1 MSFDLKAFVKKSWD
15 TFRGGDTTIGIGQW
29 RPSDGLL
36 ALLNKPELVAGLIPH
51 IPEYISD
58 LTTSSTEELSDKAN
72 ELLGLDPGTLTADN
86 LGVFLGYIRD
96 ETPEAFN
103 SVLAELTGTTPLE
116 VFQAVYE
123 YSSKKAVDSLGLD
136 GVPTNT
142 TDPKWYA
149 YFNELQNILGAGGRS
164 REEAAE
170 DYFRQAG
177 YEPSPEELEEILM
190 GDAFPTRTAIEVY
203 VDPRQVTNDEVIE
216 RLERVGIDV
225 EGQAEAAGQTPEEY
239 AEQIKQSIPP
249 GDGSEAAFDDAMIM
263 SLTSTAAGGTGSA
276 SFKEA
281 LSKMG
286 TGVKN
291 LLFGTNSGSPKPW
304 LQILKEQI
312 EKKYFPTFE
321 DQMPGFPLEIVFD
334 LDGASAANPT
344 GALVRANLKIPVP
357 FPVNG
362 PPIVIPLFSENGTY
376 IGPTTPKGLLV
387 DPETGII
394 TQVKEGIEQTVGQ
407 IKGEVVQVLG
417 AAGDVIRSFPLGLLE
432 NPDWKE
438 GDPNPFELEVD
449 GNGDIAPQT
458 DENGN
463 PATGY
468 APDTGLPV
476 YEKEEE
482 KKDPE
487 TKSPYDSGEASDA
500 FRDSSWP
507 DPDPDAQDTYSR
519 QIEQMF
525 LDYGLDTNQWPEGN
539 SLNITRRDGQPVDAN
554 GDGVYTVEELAAVGI
569 TPAAGYDPLVF
580 LGNDARLV
588 LNTLEDTLDGL
599 GLDIDDIETIL
610 GSIQT
615 DLQNV
620 TTAEDLKTFR
630 TNLIAELTDPD
641 TGLSSMGIDADELAT
656 ALGTALTGYATTTEV
671 NTAITTAI
679 NALDIPT
686 DTVRSDEDIKR
697 IAQGIVDNLD
707 LPEDTQISDEDL
719 TTAISTYLTNNG
731 YITSTRTDE
740 EINTLIG
747 TALTGYATTTEVN
760 TAITTAINALDI
772 PTDTV
777 RSDEDIKRIAQG
789 IVDNLDL
796 PEDTQISDEDLTT
809 AISTYLT
816 NNGYITSTR
825 TDEEINTLIGTAL
838 TGYATTTEVN
848 TAITTAINALDIPTD
863 TVRSDEDIK
872 RIAQGIVDNLD
883 LPEDTQISDEDLT
896 TAISTYLTNNGY
908 ITSTR
913 TDEEINTL
921 IGTALTG
928 YATTTEVNTA
938 ITTAI
943 NALDIPT
950 DTVRSDEDIKR
961 IAQGI
966 VDNLDLP
973 EDTQIS
979 DEDLSAAISTYLT
992 DNGYINVDDSRTDE
1006 EINTLIGTA
1015 LTDYATVKGVQDTID
1030 TYFGAD
1036 GSVTKTL
1043 TALGFDTDEI
1053 KNIIGTPSNYTD
1065 PITKEVT
1072 KEATGMYALVEGAA
1086 TPQDIIDAVGA
1097 PTTNESGEVIGGTGL
1112 YGDLFTL
1119 GVDVE
1124 RIEGAIGNKDEGT
1137 GLYGYIDAAVQD
1149 LATVDDVERIVGVP
1163 DFIEGT
1169 DEDGNPTREL
1179 TDKSTGLYLD
1189 FYNAGVDYDTVINL
1203 IGVPD
1208 DPSTPDVNEG
1218 RGLFGYVG
1226 ESNEAVK
1233 TYIDTLLGD
1242 VPGQVTEIQGDVNT
1256 LVEYVG
1262 SPGADVD
1269 DPNTEIDERLPTGL
1283 YRTLFNQGVAI
1294 DAIPGI
1300 IEGIVGVP
1308 EYGVDGDGNPTDEIV
1323 GGTGL
1328 YGEVVSLNTDVDTV
1342 IASINNTVIPQI
1354 TEVAGFIGK
1363 PATVDKDGNVI
1374 PATGLHKII
1383 EDYAGDSELRDG
1395 AITDAINKFTSD
1407 GAYTIEQVLTAIDTS
1422 NTDIKNFIGSPG
1434 ADVDDPNTPE
1444 DETLPTG
1451 IYEGIAISEGRIID
1465 AVSESED
1472 NTNEYLTYISQI
1484 IGVPA
1489 TELTQED
1496 IDTIV
1501 GLIGEDEAIT
1511 EINNDNRLYD
1521 VNFDGLIND
1530 ADIGILQGY
1539 IDAGVDGVGEIPA
1552 TGLYADAARRQF
1564 ETQGFISYQDDITR
1578 GLISDEAKATRGLM
1592 GATTLFNAMLG
1603 AGDLSGT
1610 RVDVTTPD
1618 PARINYIYDFEDVF
1632 ATPQQKNLFPSP
1644 YGKPQMAQQQ
1654 QMAQRQSSTSGPL
1667 QIGGMAQGGKVDYDF
1682 TDEIMQIM
1690 RYGDN

>member
-149 YFNELQNILGAGGRS
+149 YFDELQNILGAGGRS

-482 KKDPE
+482 EKEDPE

-500 FRDSSWP
+500 FRNSSWP

-569 TPAAGYDPLVF
+569 TRAAGYDPRMF
-580 LGNDARLV
+580 LGNDARFV
-588 LNTLEDTLDGL
+588 LDTLEDTLDGL
-599 GLDIDDIETIL
+599 GLDVDDIETIL
-610 GSIQT
+610 GRIET

-620 TTAEDLKTFR
+620 TTAKDLETFR
-630 TNLIAELTDPD
+630 TNLIAELT
-641 TGLSSMGIDADELAT
+641 
-656 ALGTALTGYATTTEV
+656 
-671 NTAITTAI
+671 
-679 NALDIPT
+679 
-686 DTVRSDEDIKR
+686 
-697 IAQGIVDNLD
+697 
-707 LPEDTQISDEDL
+707 TQI
-719 TTAISTYLTNNG
+719 
-731 YITSTRTDE
+731 
-740 EINTLIG
+740 
-747 TALTGYATTTEVN
+747 
-760 TAITTAINALDI
+760 
-772 PTDTV
+772 
-777 RSDEDIKRIAQG
+777 
-789 IVDNLDL
+789 
-796 PEDTQISDEDLTT
+796 
-809 AISTYLT
+809 
-816 NNGYITSTR
+816 
-825 TDEEINTLIGTAL
+825 
-838 TGYATTTEVN
+838 
-848 TAITTAINALDIPTD
+848 
-863 TVRSDEDIK
+863 
-872 RIAQGIVDNLD
+872 
-883 LPEDTQISDEDLT
+883 
-896 TAISTYLTNNGY
+896 
-908 ITSTR
+908 
-913 TDEEINTL
+913 
-921 IGTALTG
+921 
-928 YATTTEVNTA
+928 
-938 ITTAI
+938 
-943 NALDIPT
+943 
-950 DTVRSDEDIKR
+950 
-961 IAQGI
+961 
-966 VDNLDLP
+966 
-973 EDTQIS
+973 
-979 DEDLSAAISTYLT
+979 
-992 DNGYINVDDSRTDE
+992 
-1006 EINTLIGTA
+1006 
-1015 LTDYATVKGVQDTID
+1015 
-1030 TYFGAD
+1030 
-1036 GSVTKTL
+1036 
-1043 TALGFDTDEI
+1043 
-1053 KNIIGTPSNYTD
+1053 
-1065 PITKEVT
+1065 
-1072 KEATGMYALVEGAA
+1072 
-1086 TPQDIIDAVGA
+1086 
-1097 PTTNESGEVIGGTGL
+1097 
-1112 YGDLFTL
+1112 
-1119 GVDVE
+1119 
-1124 RIEGAIGNKDEGT
+1124 
-1137 GLYGYIDAAVQD
+1137 
-1149 LATVDDVERIVGVP
+1149 LAC
-1163 DFIEGT
+1163 
-1169 DEDGNPTREL
+1169 
-1179 TDKSTGLYLD
+1179 
-1189 FYNAGVDYDTVINL
+1189 
-1203 IGVPD
+1203 
-1208 DPSTPDVNEG
+1208 
-1218 RGLFGYVG
+1218 
-1226 ESNEAVK
+1226 
-1233 TYIDTLLGD
+1233 
-1242 VPGQVTEIQGDVNT
+1242 
-1256 LVEYVG
+1256 
-1262 SPGADVD
+1262 
-1269 DPNTEIDERLPTGL
+1269 
-1283 YRTLFNQGVAI
+1283 
-1294 DAIPGI
+1294 
-1300 IEGIVGVP
+1300 
-1308 EYGVDGDGNPTDEIV
+1308 
-1323 GGTGL
+1323 
-1328 YGEVVSLNTDVDTV
+1328 
-1342 IASINNTVIPQI
+1342 
-1354 TEVAGFIGK
+1354 
-1363 PATVDKDGNVI
+1363 
-1374 PATGLHKII
+1374 
-1383 EDYAGDSELRDG
+1383 
-1395 AITDAINKFTSD
+1395 
-1407 GAYTIEQVLTAIDTS
+1407 
-1422 NTDIKNFIGSPG
+1422 
-1434 ADVDDPNTPE
+1434 
-1444 DETLPTG
+1444 
-1451 IYEGIAISEGRIID
+1451 
-1465 AVSESED
+1465 
-1472 NTNEYLTYISQI
+1472 
-1484 IGVPA
+1484 
-1489 TELTQED
+1489 
-1496 IDTIV
+1496 
-1501 GLIGEDEAIT
+1501 
-1511 EINNDNRLYD
+1511 
-1521 VNFDGLIND
+1521 
-1530 ADIGILQGY
+1530 LQW
-1539 IDAGVDGVGEIPA
+1539 V
-1552 TGLYADAARRQF
+1552 
-1564 ETQGFISYQDDITR
+1564 
-1578 GLISDEAKATRGLM
+1578 
-1592 GATTLFNAMLG
+1592 
-1603 AGDLSGT
+1603 
-1610 RVDVTTPD
+1610 
-1618 PARINYIYDFEDVF
+1618 
-1632 ATPQQKNLFPSP
+1632 
-1644 YGKPQMAQQQ
+1644 
-1654 QMAQRQSSTSGPL
+1654 
-1667 QIGGMAQGGKVDYDF
+1667 
-1682 TDEIMQIM
+1682 
-1690 RYGDN
+1690 

>member
-15 TFRGGDTTIGIGQW
+15 TFRGGQSRFSFNDPRSFW

-149 YFNELQNILGAGGRS
+149 YFDELQNILGAGGRS

-476 YEKEEE
+476 YEQLDEEE
-482 KKDPE
+482 EEEEEEAPVVSR
-487 TKSPYDSGEASDA
+487 SPYEDGSASDA
-500 FRDSSWP
+500 FRNSSWP

-569 TPAAGYDPLVF
+569 TRAAGYDPRMF
-580 LGNDARLV
+580 LGNDARFV
-588 LNTLEDTLDGL
+588 LDTLEDTLDGL

-620 TTAEDLKTFR
+620 TTAEDLETFR
-630 TNLIAELTDPD
+630 INLIAELTDPD

-656 ALGTALTGYATTTEV
+656 ALDTALTDYATTAEV

-679 NALDIPT
+679 NALNIPT

-816 NNGYITSTR
+816 DNGYITST
-825 TDEEINTLIGTAL
+825 
-838 TGYATTTEVN
+838 
-848 TAITTAINALDIPTD
+848 
-863 TVRSDEDIK
+863 
-872 RIAQGIVDNLD
+872 
-883 LPEDTQISDEDLT
+883 
-896 TAISTYLTNNGY
+896 
-908 ITSTR
+908 
-913 TDEEINTL
+913 
-921 IGTALTG
+921 
-928 YATTTEVNTA
+928 
-938 ITTAI
+938 
-943 NALDIPT
+943 
-950 DTVRSDEDIKR
+950 
-961 IAQGI
+961 
-966 VDNLDLP
+966 
-973 EDTQIS
+973 
-979 DEDLSAAISTYLT
+979 
-992 DNGYINVDDSRTDE
+992 RTDE

-1283 YRTLFNQGVAI
+1283 HALLINNGVAI

-1308 EYGVDGDGNPTDEIV
+1308 EFGVDDDGNPTTEIV

-1465 AVSESED
+1465 AVSESEG

-1511 EINNDNRLYD
+1511 ELNNDNRLYD
-1521 VNFDGLIND
+1521 VNFDGVIND
-1530 ADIGILQGY
+1530 IDIGILQGY
-1539 IDAGVDGVGEIPA
+1539 VDIGVEGVGEIPA
-1552 TGLYADAARRQF
+1552 SGLYGDAARRQF
-1564 ETQGFISYQDDITR
+1564 ETQGFISDQDDITR
-1578 GLISDEAKATRGLM
+1578 GLISSEEELTRGLV
-1592 GATTLFNAMLG
+1592 GQTALFNAMMG
-1603 AGDLSGT
+1603 AGDITGR

-1618 PARINYIYDFEDVF
+1618 PARINYMYDFEDIF
-1632 ATPQQKNLFPSP
+1632 ATPQQKGLFPSP
-1644 YGKPQMAQQQ
+1644 YGGPQRAQQQ
-1654 QMAQRQSSTSGPL
+1654 QIAQKRGIMSGPL

-1690 RYGDN
+1690 SYGDNQ

>member
-149 YFNELQNILGAGGRS
+149 YFDELQNILGAGGRS

-291 LLFGTNSGSPKPW
+291 LLFGTNSGRPKPW

-376 IGPTTPKGLLV
+376 VGPTTPKGLFLEP
-387 DPETGII
+387 DTGII
-394 TQVKEGIEQTVGQ
+394 RQIEAGVVDTAKEIGRIFEGAQGAVIQVFDEVGNVFRA
-407 IKGEVVQVLG
+407 I
-417 AAGDVIRSFPLGLLE
+417 PLAE
-432 NPDWKE
+432 YEAWKE
-438 GDPNPFELEVD
+438 GGKNPFDIETNENGEV
-449 GNGDIAPQT
+449 IPQT

-468 APDTGLPV
+468 DPDTGLPV
-476 YEKEEE
+476 YEAPDDADADNTLSGIPRRERITGPPTDRQIALAYRLYALTGDRTMLNEIAAYNAEIAGIAETAGANEEE
-482 KKDPE
+482 EAPVVSR
-487 TKSPYDSGEASDA
+487 SPYEDGSASDA
-500 FRDSSWP
+500 FRNSSWP

-525 LDYGLDTNQWPEGN
+525 LDYGLDTNQWPEGEK
-539 SLNITRRDGQPVDAN
+539 LNITRRDGQPVDAN
-554 GDGVYTVEELAAVGI
+554 EDGVYTVEELAAVGI
-569 TPAAGYDPLVF
+569 TRAAGYDPRMF

-588 LNTLEDTLDGL
+588 LDTLEDTLDGL

-620 TTAEDLKTFR
+620 TTAEDLETFR

-656 ALGTALTGYATTTEV
+656 ALDTALTGYATTTEV

-679 NALDIPT
+679 NALNIPT

-816 NNGYITSTR
+816 DNGYITST
-825 TDEEINTLIGTAL
+825 
-838 TGYATTTEVN
+838 
-848 TAITTAINALDIPTD
+848 
-863 TVRSDEDIK
+863 
-872 RIAQGIVDNLD
+872 
-883 LPEDTQISDEDLT
+883 
-896 TAISTYLTNNGY
+896 
-908 ITSTR
+908 
-913 TDEEINTL
+913 
-921 IGTALTG
+921 
-928 YATTTEVNTA
+928 
-938 ITTAI
+938 
-943 NALDIPT
+943 
-950 DTVRSDEDIKR
+950 
-961 IAQGI
+961 
-966 VDNLDLP
+966 
-973 EDTQIS
+973 
-979 DEDLSAAISTYLT
+979 
-992 DNGYINVDDSRTDE
+992 RTDE

-1124 RIEGAIGNKDEGT
+1124 RIEDAIGNKDEGT

-1149 LATVDDVERIVGVP
+1149 LATVADVERIVGVP

-1242 VPGQVTEIQGDVNT
+1242 VPGQVTEI
-1256 LVEYVG
+1256 
-1262 SPGADVD
+1262 
-1269 DPNTEIDERLPTGL
+1269 
-1283 YRTLFNQGVAI
+1283 
-1294 DAIPGI
+1294 
-1300 IEGIVGVP
+1300 
-1308 EYGVDGDGNPTDEIV
+1308 
-1323 GGTGL
+1323 
-1328 YGEVVSLNTDVDTV
+1328 
-1342 IASINNTVIPQI
+1342 
-1354 TEVAGFIGK
+1354 AGFIGK
-1363 PATVDKDGNVI
+1363 PATVDEDGNVI

-1451 IYEGIAISEGRIID
+1451 IYEGIATSEGVITD
-1465 AVSESED
+1465 AIAASEE
-1472 NTNEYLTYISQI
+1472 NTTDILDYISQI

-1496 IDTIV
+1496 IDFVV

-1511 EINNDNRLYD
+1511 DINNDNRLYD
-1521 VNFDGLIND
+1521 VNFDGVIND
-1530 ADIGILQGY
+1530 IDIGLLQGY
-1539 IDAGVDGVGEIPA
+1539 VDAGVDGVGEIPA
-1552 TGLYADAARRQF
+1552 TGLYADAAQRQL
-1564 ETQGFISYQDDITR
+1564 ELTGYISDQDDITR
-1578 GLISDEAKATRGLM
+1578 GLISDEAKAL
-1592 GATTLFNAMLG
+1592 
-1603 AGDLSGT
+1603 AG
-1610 RVDVTTPD
+1610 
-1618 PARINYIYDFEDVF
+1618 
-1632 ATPQQKNLFPSP
+1632 
-1644 YGKPQMAQQQ
+1644 
-1654 QMAQRQSSTSGPL
+1654 
-1667 QIGGMAQGGKVDYDF
+1667 
-1682 TDEIMQIM
+1682 
-1690 RYGDN
+1690 

>member
-15 TFRGGDTTIGIGQW
+15 TFRGGQSRFSFNDPRSFW

-149 YFNELQNILGAGGRS
+149 YFDELQNILGAGGRS

-476 YEKEEE
+476 YEQLDEEE
-482 KKDPE
+482 EEEEEEAPVVSR
-487 TKSPYDSGEASDA
+487 SPYEDGSASDA
-500 FRDSSWP
+500 FRNSSWP

-569 TPAAGYDPLVF
+569 TRAAGYDPRMF
-580 LGNDARLV
+580 LGNDARFV
-588 LNTLEDTLDGL
+588 LDTLEDTLDGL

-620 TTAEDLKTFR
+620 TTAEDLETFR
-630 TNLIAELTDPD
+630 INLIAELTDPD

-656 ALGTALTGYATTTEV
+656 ALDTALTGYATTTEV

-679 NALDIPT
+679 NALNIPT

-719 TTAISTYLTNNG
+719 TTAISTYLTDNG

-796 PEDTQISDEDLTT
+796 PEDTQISDEALTT
-809 AISTYLT
+809 
-816 NNGYITSTR
+816 
-825 TDEEINTLIGTAL
+825 
-838 TGYATTTEVN
+838 
-848 TAITTAINALDIPTD
+848 
-863 TVRSDEDIK
+863 
-872 RIAQGIVDNLD
+872 
-883 LPEDTQISDEDLT
+883 
-896 TAISTYLTNNGY
+896 
-908 ITSTR
+908 
-913 TDEEINTL
+913 
-921 IGTALTG
+921 
-928 YATTTEVNTA
+928 
-938 ITTAI
+938 
-943 NALDIPT
+943 
-950 DTVRSDEDIKR
+950 
-961 IAQGI
+961 
-966 VDNLDLP
+966 
-973 EDTQIS
+973 
-979 DEDLSAAISTYLT
+979 AISTYLT
-992 DNGYINVDDSRTDE
+992 DNGYITSTRTDE

-1124 RIEGAIGNKDEGT
+1124 RIESAIGNKDEGT
-1137 GLYGYIDAAVQD
+1137 GLYGYIDSAVQD

-1163 DFIEGT
+1163 AFGVDA
-1169 DEDGNPTREL
+1169 DGNPTKEL

-1256 LVEYVG
+1256 LIDYVG
-1262 SPGADVD
+1262 VPPSVDADGNVI
-1269 DPNTEIDERLPTGL
+1269 PATGL
-1283 YRTLFNQGVAI
+1283 HALLINNGVAI
-1294 DAIPGI
+1294 DALPGI

-1308 EYGVDGDGNPTDEIV
+1308 EFGVDDDGNPTTEIV

-1363 PATVDKDGNVI
+1363 PATVDEDGNVI

-1511 EINNDNRLYD
+1511 ELNNDNRLYD